1 MDGKRSRIRAIVC
14 MHLTLRRISLTCG
27 ILKMILITCKS
38 DVYPGT
44 GYPAWL
50 AVSRRYDVGREP
62 AGRRYRR

>member
-27 ILKMILITCKS
+27 TPKMILLSCKS
-38 DVYPGT
+38 DVHSGT

-50 AVSRRYDVGREP
+50 AVPRRYDVGREP